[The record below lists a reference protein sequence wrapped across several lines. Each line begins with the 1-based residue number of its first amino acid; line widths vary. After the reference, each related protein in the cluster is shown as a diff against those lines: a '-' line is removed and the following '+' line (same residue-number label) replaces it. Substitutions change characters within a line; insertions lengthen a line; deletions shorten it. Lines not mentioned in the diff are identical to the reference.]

1 MTELGWYLILAV
13 ASLVL
18 AAWLAREKPPRDD
31 AELEAEANL
40 AECLFGANCL
50 DLANRIFDPADYRWL
65 RDELCFPQA
74 AALLARDRKDLAIK
88 WLKALRN
95 SFRELVGVP
104 ESEGAENSSA
114 NTLSNWQW
122 FGLTV
127 RFQVLL
133 LYALIVVRL
142 FGPYHRL
149 VPRLGRLQNLRGLGN
164 HGVRGVVDAQ
174 RTS

>member
-13 ASLVL
+13 AFLVL
-18 AAWLAREKPPRDD
+18 AAWLAREKPPREGAD
-31 AELEAEANL
+31 LETEANL

-65 RDELCFPQA
+65 QDELCFPQA

-95 SFRELVGVP
+95 SFRELVGVGD
-104 ESEGAENSSA
+104 SEGAENGFANKLSS
-114 NTLSNWQW
+114 WQW

-127 RFQVLL
+127 RFQLLL

-142 FGPYHRL
+142 FGPYHQL
-149 VPRLGRLQNLRGLGN
+149 VPRLGRIHSLRSLAN
-164 HGVRGVVDAQ
+164 HGVRGVVDAE
-174 RTS
+174 RTF